1 MINAG
6 EHERHRKTL
15 KHTQAKCIVLI
26 RYLYIITGS
35 AYRLQ
40 RTYFWSLTL
49 QLRRSM
55 AKAQIDTSSHCK
67 SPSFVPLVPSEL
79 DPCLPFLLHNK
90 LFTDTNGKREIVVA
104 SITICSRLWN
114 WTGPIRSLF
123 ERNAL
128 FETRQNWFYARLL
141 QCSIFER
148 SIMYDK
154 CSISQRLIVF
164 DWQNCWVSSIKFN
177 YRTHS
182 KSVERLEFD

>member
-1 MINAG
+1 MLIDSNG
-6 EHERHRKTL
+6 HIFKVLLLSFVGKWPKHRH
-15 KHTQAKCIVLI
+15 Q
-26 RYLYIITGS
+26 
-35 AYRLQ
+35 
-40 RTYFWSLTL
+40 FTL
-49 QLRRSM
+49 QMSKFRQL
-55 AKAQIDTSSHCK
+55 
-67 SPSFVPLVPSEL
+67 PSEL

-104 SITICSRLWN
+104 SITICSGVWN

-182 KSVERLEFD
+182 KSIERLEFD